1 MATDTLPIPAQ
12 NEYSNKLNPKKDD
25 YLRKVEAYLRAYY
38 LDKKDDKSLMDRLMR
53 EGLTCVRGPRKIY
66 VFNGSPLG
74 LRFNYNKDPVEVD
87 YMFISKKILDL
98 WKEGHRGIF
107 APELQDIAD
116 QKTQNMISAN
126 HLSLDKMLGV
136 IEKVVQNEQKRPA

>member
-1 MATDTLPIPAQ
+1 MATDTLPISTR

-25 YLRKVEAYLRAYY
+25 YLRKVEEYLRAYY

-66 VFNGSPLG
+66 VFNGSSLG
-74 LRFNYNKDPVEVD
+74 LRFDYNKYPVEAD

-107 APELQDIAD
+107 APELQDIDD
-116 QKTQNMISAN
+116 QKTKNMISAN
-126 HLSLDKMLGV
+126 HSSLEKMLG
-136 IEKVVQNEQKRPA
+136 IIGKVAQNG